1 MALKYGNKCYDRF
14 GDGPLLWTG
23 KWTETELDDTEKTR
37 YIYQL
42 DPWGVS
48 IDQLLMRSAPQQ
60 CSITQAYILKCIV
73 QFINCSFI
81 LENLLINF
89 IVNVVFGNYNPG
101 TTKTNCV
108 SCEIHVVCSILRSAT
123 KTFTQITFFYIL
135 TIST

>member
-1 MALKYGNKCYDRF
+1 MGTNVTIGLGMDHYCGPGNGRKRNWMTQKKQ
-14 GDGPLLWTG
+14 G
-23 KWTETELDDTEKTR
+23 
-37 YIYQL
+37 IYQL

-60 CSITQAYILKCIV
+60 CSITQSYILKCIV

-123 KTFTQITFFYIL
+123 KTFTQITFFYIF